1 MIIGNGLVAKKF
13 QHYKNKNVIIFA
25 SGVSNSLE
33 TNDIQFYREKQ
44 LLEDILKKHPD
55 KLLLYFSSR
64 SLENKQLLSLPYYQH
79 KLNMENLI
87 KSFQNK
93 YIICRIHHIVGRGGN
108 DSTIVNFLY
117 NKILTQ
123 KSFDLWQNTY
133 RYLIDIEDVYKIAG
147 YIINN
152 NLFIN
157 QVVDFP
163 AAIIKVRDLVNEL
176 ENILKKSAIINIID
190 KEKYLSIDNSELNE
204 ILEKLGIYFHKDY
217 IKNLLVKY
225 YGTKK

>member
-13 QHYKNKNVIIFA
+13 QHNYKNRNVIIFA

-33 TNDIQFYREKQ
+33 TDDTQFYREKQ
-44 LLEDILKKHPD
+44 LLKDTLKKYPN

-64 SLENKQLLSLPYYQH
+64 GLENKQLLPYYQH

-87 KSFQNK
+87 KSSQNK
-93 YIICRIHHIVGRGGN
+93 YIICRIHHIVGRGGG

-123 KSFDLWQNTY
+123 KSFDLWQNSC
-133 RYLIDIEDVYKIAG
+133 RYLIDIEDVYKIVD

-152 NLFIN
+152 NLFTNQTIN
-157 QVVDFP
+157 FP
-163 AAIIKVRDLVNEL
+163 AAKIKVFDLVNKL
-176 ENILKKSAIINIID
+176 ENILKKSSIINIMN
-190 KEKYLSIDNSELNE
+190 KGVCLSIDSELDE

-225 YGTKK
+225 YGIK

>member
-1 MIIGNGLVAKKF
+1 MIIGNGLIAKKF
-13 QHYKNKNVIIFA
+13 QHNYKDVIIFV

-33 TNDIQFYREKQ
+33 TNDTQFNREKQ
-44 LLEDILKKHPD
+44 LLKDILKKYPD

-64 SLENKQLLSLPYYQH
+64 GLENKQLLNIPYYQH
-79 KLNMENLI
+79 KLNMEYLI
-87 KSFQNK
+87 KSFHNK
-93 YIICRIHHIVGRGGN
+93 HIICRIHHIVGMGGN

-133 RYLIDIEDVYKIAG
+133 RYLIDVEDVYKIVD

-157 QVVDFP
+157 KVVNFP
-163 AAIIKVRDLVNEL
+163 GAIIKVCDLVNML
-176 ENILKKSAIINIID
+176 ENILKKSAVINIVD
-190 KEKYLSIDNSELNE
+190 KRVCFSIDNSELDE

-225 YGTKK
+225 YATK

>member
-1 MIIGNGLVAKKF
+1 MIIGNGLVAKIF
-13 QHYKNKNVIIFA
+13 QHNYKNRNVIIFA

-33 TNDIQFYREKQ
+33 TDDTQFYKEKQ
-44 LLEDILKKHPD
+44 LLEDTLKKHPD

-64 SLENKQLLSLPYYQH
+64 SVELFNSPYYQH
-79 KLNMENLI
+79 KLNMENII

-117 NKILTQ
+117 NKILAQ
-123 KSFDLWQNTY
+123 KSFDLWQTY
-133 RYLIDIEDVYKIAG
+133 RYLIDIEDVYKIVD

-157 QVVDFP
+157 QIVNFP
-163 AAIIKVRDLVNEL
+163 AATIKVRDLVNEL

-190 KEKYLSIDNSELNE
+190 KGVCLSIDNSELDE
-204 ILEKLGIYFHKDY
+204 VLEKLGIYFHKDY
-217 IKNLLVKY
+217 IRNLLVKY
-225 YGTKK
+225 YGTKKVI